1 MAIELFFHLIIG
13 CEILMGSSALIH
25 LLSSDEKFL
34 AVNRSSGPCR
44 VWDLQSYEVVASLPR
59 ETMCFFLERNTL
71 V

>member
-34 AVNRSSGPCR
+34 AVNRSNGPCID
-44 VWDLQSYEVVASLPR
+44 WITADALADGKQSTGEP
-59 ETMCFFLERNTL
+59 ETCF
-71 V
+71 VS